1 MTDTNSTETSVEVKE
16 KTKSINWVLAAA
28 TVVLGFLYIQKS
40 WENSNLTLLN
50 NLQDAELRI
59 VDDECQEY
67 RHQLSTMPTYED
79 GYKAALL
86 KRNAGTYSDGYQDAK
101 IVFDG
106 SNNYAQGYHAAITQF
121 GFLKDVNKESAEKI
135 VKDAKPE
142 DSAQSY

>member
-1 MTDTNSTETSVEVKE
+1 MSTEEVKPEAVE
-16 KTKSINWVLAAA
+16 KKSINLNWFLAAGL
-28 TVVLGFLYIQKS
+28 VVLSFLYVQKS

-50 NLQDAELRI
+50 KLQDAELKI
-59 VDDECQEY
+59 VDDECREY
-67 RHQLSTMPTYED
+67 QHKLSNTPTYED

-101 IVFDG
+101 VVFDG

-121 GFLKDVNKESAEKI
+121 GFLKDINKQSAEKI